1 MDPKERSRGVGGM
14 NWEVEIDI
22 NATVC
27 VSASHSVVTYK
38 TEKLMRTDYIAH
50 RK

>member
-22 NATVC
+22 NAYCMRVC
-27 VSASHSVVTYK
+27 
-38 TEKLMRTDYIAH
+38 
-50 RK
+50 